1 MYFLK
6 KISEIIE
13 FIGRKTI
20 DLIEGAGSISLF
32 MMNFFKQ
39 LIRRPLYLRLTF
51 RQAEILG
58 VNSLP
63 IVLLTSFFTGA
74 VLALQA
80 YHGFNNKALADATLG
95 SVVALS
101 ILRELGPVLAGL
113 MVSGR
118 VGAAIAAE
126 LGTMKVS
133 EQIDAMI
140 TLATNPIKYLVVP
153 RVLAC
158 CLMLPLLVIIADVVG
173 ILGGYLI
180 STTMLDINGSSYLQS
195 SFSNVQFDDIFIG
208 LIKALTFG
216 FIIGIIGCYQGMKT
230 SSGAEGVGRST
241 TTAVVYSSVLIFVAD
256 YFVTAFLF

>member
-1 MYFLK
+1 MKPVTYIGKFSIKHLE
-6 KISEIIE
+6 SLGAVGL
-13 FIGRKTI
+13 FIYKFFRQ
-20 DLIEGAGSISLF
+20 LF
-32 MMNFFKQ
+32 KY
-39 LIRRPLYLRLTF
+39 PLYFKLTL
-51 RQAEILG
+51 RQAELLG

-74 VLALQA
+74 VLALQS
-80 YHGFNNKALADATLG
+80 YHGFGNKALADASLG

-101 ILRELGPVLAGL
+101 MLRELGPVLASL

-133 EQIDAMI
+133 EQLDAMV

-158 CLMLPLLVIIADVVG
+158 CIMVPVLVTIANVTG
-173 ILGGYLI
+173 IFGGYLVA
-180 STTMLDINGSSYLQS
+180 TNMLDINPYSYMQN
-195 SFSNVQFDDIFIG
+195 SFSNVQFDDVFLG
-208 LIKALTFG
+208 LVKALVFG
-216 FIIGIIGCYQGMKT
+216 FIIGIMGCYHGMKT
-230 SSGAEGVGRST
+230 SSGAEGVGKAT
-241 TTAVVYSSVLIFVAD
+241 TTAVVYSSVLILIAD

>member
-1 MYFLK
+1 MKFIELIGKGTLK
-6 KISEIIE
+6 FVEETGLVGI
-13 FIGRKTI
+13 FV
-20 DLIEGAGSISLF
+20 
-32 MMNFFKQ
+32 MNFFRQ
-39 LIRRPLYLRLTF
+39 LFRFPIYVKLTLRQSEL
-51 RQAEILG
+51 LG

-74 VLALQA
+74 VLALQS
-80 YHGFNNKALADATLG
+80 YHGFGNKALADASLG

-101 ILRELGPVLAGL
+101 MLRELGPVLASL

-158 CLMLPLLVIIADVVG
+158 CIMVPVLVIIADVTG
-173 ILGGYLI
+173 IFGGYLVATNMLGI
-180 STTMLDINGSSYLQS
+180 SAHAYIDN
-195 SFSNVQFDDIFIG
+195 SFANVQFNDVFLG
-208 LIKALTFG
+208 LVKALVFG
-216 FIIGIIGCYQGMKT
+216 FIIGIMGCYHGMKT
-230 SSGAEGVGRST
+230 ESGAEGVGKAT
-241 TTAVVYSSVLIFVAD
+241 TTAVVYGSVLILVAD
-256 YFVTAFLF
+256 YFVTAFMF

>member
-1 MYFLK
+1 MRPVN
-6 KISEIIE
+6 
-13 FIGRKTI
+13 FIGRH
-20 DLIEGAGSISLF
+20 SIKYLEALGTLGLF
-32 MMNFFKQ
+32 IYDFFKQ
-39 LIRRPLYLRLTF
+39 LFKYPLYFKLTL
-51 RQAEILG
+51 RQAELLG

-74 VLALQA
+74 VLALQS
-80 YHGFNNKALADATLG
+80 YHGFGNKALADTSLG

-101 ILRELGPVLAGL
+101 MLRELGPVLASL

-133 EQIDAMI
+133 EQLDAMV

-158 CLMLPLLVIIADVVG
+158 CIMVPILVIIANVTG
-173 ILGGYLI
+173 IFGGYLVA
-180 STTMLDINGSSYLQS
+180 TNMLDINAYSYMQN
-195 SFSNVQFDDIFIG
+195 SFANVQFNDVFLG
-208 LIKALTFG
+208 LVKALVFG
-216 FIIGIIGCYQGMKT
+216 FIIGIMGCYHGMKT
-230 SSGAEGVGRST
+230 ESGAEGVGKST
-241 TTAVVYSSVLIFVAD
+241 TTAVVHGSVLILVAD